1 MGSLQGEKRY
11 GFGAAACAGRNS
23 GEGCFCVLESSLAAR
38 SLWIQMGA
46 FSPQRHWTA
55 LLALMVKNLP
65 AVHETQ
71 GPSLGWED
79 PLEKPTATHSC
90 ILPWRT
96 PWTEEPGGL
105 QHMGS

>member
-46 FSPQRHWTA
+46 FSPET
-55 LLALMVKNLP
+55 LGCP
-65 AVHETQ
+65 A
-71 GPSLGWED
+71 
-79 PLEKPTATHSC
+79 
-90 ILPWRT
+90 
-96 PWTEEPGGL
+96 
-105 QHMGS
+105 GSDGKESACSA